1 MLTANILKKGEAF
14 SGYRKKLST
23 AEDIYQ
29 RERFFNGENYFPQKK
44 PEDCSAG
51 FFYTVSRFTW
61 PPSQAI

>member
-29 RERFFNGENYFPQKK
+29 RERFFNGENYFPQKNRRIV
-44 PEDCSAG
+44 PP
-51 FFYTVSRFTW
+51 VS
-61 PPSQAI
+61 SIL